1 MARHDEHTLNDVLAE
16 CLRRRSPAWRGSS
29 SNLLLSE
36 DLGALQGAGRPDI
49 LADAEGGAPVAV
61 ETEFAPA
68 RTVERDARSRLGR
81 RMTGTGGQIEN
92 AVAVKM
98 PAELRDVPTWDLADR
113 VERASYGFAVLSAN
127 SLDTDT
133 AGTDIAW
140 SRFPEEGWLEGG
152 VDDLAGLVEIL
163 AVSERAIA
171 ASTDILQ
178 TAVRQ
183 AAGRLARD
191 LSRDKQ
197 DVLRRIAAYLVQ
209 EPGEQTNRM
218 AMAIVANA
226 CTFHAALAGS
236 LGIGDFESICG
247 PGGRLSR
254 REVLDEWRKILEI
267 NFWPI
272 FRTASDILAKIP
284 SATGARV
291 LHLLVDAAEKLAAEG
306 ATRSHDLTGRM
317 FQKLIQDRKFLATYY
332 TRPEAATLLADL
344 GVAMTDFDWSRP
356 DGVYRLRVADLACG
370 TGTLIAA
377 AYHAMIRRYRRAG
390 WDDREVHD
398 SMMERCLIAADI
410 MPAATH
416 LTASMLSSVHPAV
429 PYVRTQVYT
438 LPYGKHPQVARPCL
452 GSLSLLEPG
461 EMVTLFGTG
470 LAAGVKGLG
479 GKEAK
484 SVSEQEMQSASFAI
498 ADESLDLIL
507 MNPPFTRP
515 TNHEITEEAVPSF
528 AGFGK
533 TKAEQEAMSAEL
545 KRLRTRLL
553 QRGREAPQD
562 APPASDGNAGLASNF
577 LDLAHAKLRPG
588 GTLALVMPAAV
599 ALGKAWSAS
608 RTLLARNYDDLLI
621 VSLSGT
627 RREQE
632 SFSADTGMA
641 EVLVLGRR
649 RPSAGPDGPRDAAT
663 TWVSLRHR
671 PPSAAEACEAARAIR
686 QQMTVS
692 PQASGTVFDIWLGD
706 QKAGSGIR
714 ATLAAGG
721 CAGLADLALAQA
733 AMGLENGMLP
743 LPRGDAGAPLP
754 VARLAALGG
763 RGPLDRDVGGRR
775 GAAVAA
781 RGPFEIIPVQGVPTF
796 PALWGHAAARERNLL
811 VAPDSM
817 GTPRPGRQADAAS
830 VWKTATRLHF
840 NRDFRLN
847 SQSLAACLT
856 PVAAIGGRAWPSFRT
871 HDPSWEEPLVA
882 WANTTLGL
890 LLFWWIGSA
899 QQAGRT
905 VLTISRLPDLPVLD
919 LRALS
924 KEQLDELCGAFT
936 ALSGK
941 DFLPAH
947 RAREDAARKELDR
960 LVLQGALG
968 FTAEAMEQVAL
979 IREKWCAEPTVHG
992 GKRE

>member
-1 MARHDEHTLNDVLAE
+1 MPRNDEHTLNDVLAE
-16 CLRRRSPAWRGSS
+16 CLRLRSPAWRGSS

-36 DLGALQGAGRPDI
+36 DLGALEGAGRPDI

-68 RTVERDARSRLGR
+68 RTVERDAHSRLGR
-81 RMTGTGGQIEN
+81 RMTGTGRQIEN

-98 PAELRDVPTWDLADR
+98 PAELRDVPAGELADR
-113 VERASYGFAVLSAN
+113 VERASYAFAVLSAN
-127 SLDTDT
+127 PLDADPV
-133 AGTDIAW
+133 GTGGAT
-140 SRFPEEGWLEGG
+140 RFPEKGWLEGG

-236 LGIGDFESICG
+236 LGIDDFESICR

-254 REVLDEWRKILEI
+254 REVLHEWRKILKI

-272 FRTASDILAKIP
+272 FRTASDILAEIP

-291 LHLLVDAAEKLAAEG
+291 LHLLVEAAEKLATEG

-317 FQKLIQDRKFLATYY
+317 FQQLIQDRKFLATYY
-332 TRPEAATLLADL
+332 TRPEAATLLAEL
-344 GVAMTDFDWSRP
+344 GVAMTAFDWSRP
-356 DGVYRLRVADLACG
+356 DGMYRLRVADLACG

-398 SMMERCLIAADI
+398 SMLERCLIAADI

-429 PYVRTQVYT
+429 PYARTQVYT
-438 LPYGKHPQVARPCL
+438 LPYGNHPQVARPCL
-452 GSLSLLEPG
+452 GSLNLLG
-461 EMVTLFGTG
+461 AGDVLSLFGTG
-470 LAAGVKGLG
+470 LAAGIEGLG
-479 GKEAK
+479 AK
-484 SVSEQEMQSASFAI
+484 GSETMSVFAV
-498 ADESLDLIL
+498 ADGSLDLVI

-515 TNHEITEEAVPSF
+515 TNHEITDESVPSF
-528 AGFGK
+528 AGFGQ
-533 TKAEQEAMSAEL
+533 TKDEQQAMSSEL
-545 KRLRTRLL
+545 ERLRTRLL
-553 QRGREAPQD
+553 RHSRADED
-562 APPASDGNAGLASNF
+562 APPASNGNAGLASNF
-577 LDLAHAKLRPG
+577 IDLAHAKLRRG
-588 GTLALVMPAAV
+588 GTLALVMPASL
-599 ALGKAWSAS
+599 ALGGSWSAS
-608 RTLLARNYDDLLI
+608 RTLLARHYERLLI
-621 VSLSGT
+621 VSLSGAASDDK
-627 RREQE
+627 

-641 EVLVLGRR
+641 EVLVVGQKREQYRPELEPATASATWISMRR
-649 RPSAGPDGPRDAAT
+649 QPQST
-663 TWVSLRHR
+663 V
-671 PPSAAEACEAARAIR
+671 EAYETSRAIR
-686 QQMTVS
+686 QETEL
-692 PQASGTVFDIWLGD
+692 QAAAGTTFEIRLGR
-706 QKAGSGIR
+706 QVAGSGIH
-714 ATLAAGG
+714 ATLGDGG
-721 CAGLADLALAQA
+721 CAGISDLSLAEA
-733 AMGLENGMLP
+733 AIGLGRGSLP
-743 LPRGDAGAPLP
+743 LPRTGANLLVPITHLSE
-754 VARLAALGG
+754 LGT

-775 GAAVAA
+775 GAAIGA
-781 RGPFEIIPVQGVPTF
+781 RGPFEIVPLDGVPTF
-796 PALWGHAAARERNLL
+796 PVLWSHDARRERKLI
-811 VAPDSM
+811 VKPDSM
-817 GTPRPGRQADAAS
+817 GYPLPGRELDAGS
-830 VWKTATRLHF
+830 VYQTATRLHF

-847 SQSLAACLT
+847 SQSLAACVT
-856 PVAAIGGRAWPSFRT
+856 PAPALGGTAWPSFRT
-871 HDPSWEEPLVA
+871 TRLEWEEPLAA

-890 LLFWWIGSA
+890 LLWWWVGSA
-899 QQAGRT
+899 QQAGRSR
-905 VLTISRLPDLPVLD
+905 LTISRLPDLPVLD

-924 KEQLDELCGAFT
+924 QAQLGQLRAAFT
-936 ALSGK
+936 ALSGE

-947 RAREDAARKELDR
+947 RATEDSTRLELDR
-960 LVLQGALG
+960 LVLKEALG
-968 FTAEAMEQVAL
+968 FDATAMDQIAL
-979 IREKWCAEPTVHG
+979 LREKWCAEPSVHG
-992 GKRE
+992 GKRK